1 MVAKNL
7 PCSEEKLREIAEQY
21 GTPFHIYDEKGIR
34 ENARA
39 LNAAF
44 AWAPAFREHYA
55 VKALPNPYILE
66 IMRSEGCGADC
77 SSYPELLLSEAAGME
92 GEAICFTSND
102 TPAEEF
108 AYAKKLGAVINL
120 DDITHID
127 FIEKHVGLPELI
139 SVRYNPG
146 PLREGGNA
154 IIGNPE
160 DAKYGLTK
168 DQIFEAFESCRA
180 KGVSRFGLHT
190 MIVSNENNVDFLIGT
205 ATMMFNLAVEVKE
218 RLGIEVEVIN
228 LGGGIGLQ
236 YLPDGEEVD
245 YNTLGEGVRQEFEK
259 ILVPAGMKNVR
270 LAMESGRRMTGP
282 YGWLVSTAIHKK
294 EIYKNYIGLDSCMA
308 NLMRPALY
316 GSYHHM
322 TVLGKDHLPHDHVYD
337 VTGSLCENND
347 KFAVDRKLPKIDI
360 GDLIVI
366 HDTGAHGS
374 AMGFNYNGK
383 LRCKELLL
391 KEDGTVQ
398 VIRRAET
405 VADLFATIDYPG
417 LKNS

>member
-1 MVAKNL
+1 MVVKKL
-7 PCSEEKLREIAEQY
+7 PCSEEKLREIVAEY

-39 LNAAF
+39 LNKAF
-44 AWAPAFREHYA
+44 EWAPKFREHYA
-55 VKALPNPYILE
+55 VKALPNPYIME
-66 IMRSEGCGADC
+66 IMKEEGCGADC
-77 SSYPELLLSEAAGME
+77 SSYAELLISEAAGMK
-92 GEAICFTSND
+92 GEEICFTSND
-102 TPAEEF
+102 TPAAEF
-108 AYAKKLGAVINL
+108 AYAKKLGAIINL

-127 FIEKHVGLPELI
+127 YLEKNVGLPDLI

-160 DAKYGLTK
+160 EAKYGMTK
-168 DQIFEAFESCRA
+168 AQVFEAFQICLD
-180 KGVSRFGLHT
+180 KGVKRFGLHT
-190 MIVSNENNVDFLIGT
+190 MVVSNENNVDFLIGT
-205 ATMMFNLAVEVKE
+205 ATMMFELAAEVKE
-218 RLGIEVEVIN
+218 KLGIVVEFIN

-236 YLPDGEEVD
+236 YLPEGAEIDYKELSDGIRKEYE
-245 YNTLGEGVRQEFEK
+245 R
-259 ILVPAGMKNVR
+259 ILLPAQMDNVM
-270 LAMESGRRMTGP
+270 LSMESGRRMTGP

-322 TVLGKDHLPHDHVYD
+322 TVLGKDDLPKDHIYD

-360 GDLIVI
+360 GDIIVI

-383 LRCKELLL
+383 LRCQELLL
-391 KEDGTVQ
+391 KEDGSVQ

-405 VADLFATIDYPG
+405 IADLFTTIDYPG
-417 LKNS
+417 LKTE

>member
-1 MVAKNL
+1 MVVKNL
-7 PCSEEKLREIAEQY
+7 PCSEEKLRAIAEQY

-39 LNAAF
+39 LNEAF
-44 AWAPAFREHYA
+44 AWAPSFREHYA

-66 IMRSEGCGADC
+66 IMKSEGCGADC
-77 SSYPELLLSEAAGME
+77 SSYPELLLSEAAGIE

-102 TPAEEF
+102 TPAHEF

-127 FIEKHVGLPELI
+127 FIEKNVGLPELI

-168 DQIFEAFESCRA
+168 DQIFQAFKSCRA
-180 KGVSRFGLHT
+180 KGVTRFGLHT

-236 YLPDGEEVD
+236 YLPNGEEVD
-245 YNTLGEGVRQEFEK
+245 YAKLGAGVRQEFEK
-259 ILVPAGMKNVR
+259 ILVPAGLGNVR

-322 TVLGKDHLPHDHVYD
+322 TVLGKDNLPHDHVYD

-398 VIRRAET
+398 VIRREET

-417 LKNS
+417 LKTE

>member
-1 MVAKNL
+1 MVVKNL
-7 PCSEEKLREIAEQY
+7 PCSEEKLREIALEY

-39 LNAAF
+39 LNKAF
-44 AWAPAFREHYA
+44 GWAPKFREHYA
-55 VKALPNPYILE
+55 VKALPNPYIME
-66 IMRSEGCGADC
+66 IFKQEGCGADC
-77 SSYPELLLSEAAGME
+77 SSYAELLISEAAGIK
-92 GEAICFTSND
+92 GEEICFTSND
-102 TPAEEF
+102 TPAAEF

-127 FIEKHVGLPELI
+127 FIEKNVGLPNLI

-146 PLREGGNA
+146 PLREGGNN
-154 IIGNPE
+154 IIGTPE
-160 DAKYGLTK
+160 EAKYGMTK
-168 DQIFEAFESCRA
+168 EQVFEAFAQCRE
-180 KGVSRFGLHT
+180 KGVRRFGLHT
-190 MIVSNENNVDFLIGT
+190 MIVSNENNVDYLIGT
-205 ATMMFNLAVEVKE
+205 ATMMFELAAEINQ
-218 RLGIEVEVIN
+218 RLGIAVEIIN
-228 LGGGIGLQ
+228 LGGGVGLQ
-236 YLPDGEEVD
+236 YLPEGDEID
-245 YNTLGEGVRQEFEK
+245 YTELGMGIKKEYER
-259 ILVPAGMKNVR
+259 ILIPAGLDNVM

-316 GSYHHM
+316 GSYHHI
-322 TVLGKDHLPHDHVYD
+322 TVLGKANAPHDHIYD

-391 KEDGTVQ
+391 KEDGSVK
-398 VIRRAET
+398 VIRRSET

-417 LKNS
+417 LKTE

>member
-1 MVAKNL
+1 MVVKNL
-7 PCSEEKLREIAEQY
+7 PCSEEKLREIALEY

-39 LNAAF
+39 LNKAF
-44 AWAPAFREHYA
+44 GWAPKFREHYA
-55 VKALPNPYILE
+55 VKALPNPYIME
-66 IMRSEGCGADC
+66 IFKQEGCGADC
-77 SSYPELLLSEAAGME
+77 SSYAELLISEAAGIK
-92 GEAICFTSND
+92 GEEICFTSND
-102 TPAEEF
+102 TPAAEF

-127 FIEKHVGLPELI
+127 FIEKNVGLPNLI

-146 PLREGGNA
+146 SLREGGNN
-154 IIGNPE
+154 IIGTPE
-160 DAKYGLTK
+160 EAKYGMTK
-168 DQIFEAFESCRA
+168 EQVFEAFAQCRE
-180 KGVSRFGLHT
+180 KGVRRFGLHT
-190 MIVSNENNVDFLIGT
+190 MIVSNENNVDYLIGT
-205 ATMMFNLAVEVKE
+205 ATMMFELAAEINQ
-218 RLGIEVEVIN
+218 RLGIAVEIIN
-228 LGGGIGLQ
+228 LGGGVGLQ
-236 YLPDGEEVD
+236 YLPEGDEID
-245 YNTLGEGVRQEFEK
+245 YTELGMGIKKEYER
-259 ILVPAGMKNVR
+259 ILIPAGLDNVM

-316 GSYHHM
+316 GSYHHI
-322 TVLGKDHLPHDHVYD
+322 TVLGKANAPHDHIYD

-391 KEDGTVQ
+391 KEDGSVK
-398 VIRRAET
+398 VIRRSET

-417 LKNS
+417 LKTE